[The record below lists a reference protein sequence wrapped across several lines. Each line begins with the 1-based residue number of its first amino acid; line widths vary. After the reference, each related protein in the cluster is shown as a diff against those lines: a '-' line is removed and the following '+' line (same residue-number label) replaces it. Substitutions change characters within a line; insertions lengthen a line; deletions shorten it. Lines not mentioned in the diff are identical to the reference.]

1 MSYYPECAATPEEEG
16 PQFEPPI
23 LGPAYQSG
31 QRRLREAEAF
41 SKVQRESHEF
51 HERKARKYGLDHP
64 VGLAHFK
71 AARAYREAGGKLQEM
86 FDAQNQGQQPDP
98 KAMCKAHKSA
108 VKFHKQQAQKAGLD
122 SPLGQAHVNALQTHL
137 GALNKLKTS
146 IAGASGKQSPVPVP
160 KKADQ
165 PNGDIRQ
172 NLPPEP
178 LKKLQQ
184 NKREA
189 INHFGEDEGGPGSG
203 PRKGA
208 GGKKPGKFARSDKEL
223 HGKLLDMAG
232 KPGELER
239 FHDFLKKNVKME
251 KEARPDTKSALPHRP
266 NRTHLQDETDMFRA
280 RKMRPAAYGP
290 KAAKP
295 QIHGG
300 TDQKGGTLDREARRS
315 LRR

>member
-1 MSYYPECAATPEEEG
+1 MSWYLEAAATPEEDG
-16 PQFEPPI
+16 PNFEPPI
-23 LGPAYQSG
+23 LGPAFQSG

-71 AARAYREAGGKLQEM
+71 AARAYKEAGGKLQEM

-137 GALNKLKTS
+137 GALNKLKQAKAST
-146 IAGASGKQSPVPVP
+146 AGASGKQSPVPVP

-172 NLPPEP
+172 DLPPEP

-189 INHFGEDEGGPGSG
+189 IRRFG
-203 PRKGA
+203 
-208 GGKKPGKFARSDKEL
+208 
-223 HGKLLDMAG
+223 
-232 KPGELER
+232 
-239 FHDFLKKNVKME
+239 
-251 KEARPDTKSALPHRP
+251 KEAKGPDTKSALPHRP

-280 RKMRPAAYGP
+280 RKLAPAAYGP